1 MANRLLG
8 KSAVV
13 TGAASGM
20 GKAIA
25 LAYLREGAN
34 VAATDMNEARLKELE
49 QEVAE
54 LGLSDH
60 FAAVR
65 ATLPWMRTV
74 PPWSSC
80 ARSDLEPAMC
90 CPTTPAL

>member
-1 MANRLLG
+1 
-8 KSAVV
+8 
-13 TGAASGM
+13 M

-49 QEVAE
+49 QEVTE

-60 FAAVR
+60 FCCCAGNITV
-65 ATLPWMRTV
+65 WRTV

-80 ARSDLEPAMC
+80 AQTDLEPARC

>member
-49 QEVAE
+49 QEVTE

-60 FAAVR
+60 FF
-65 ATLPWMRTV
+65 
-74 PPWSSC
+74 
-80 ARSDLEPAMC
+80 
-90 CPTTPAL
+90 

>member
-49 QEVAE
+49 QEVTE

-60 FAAVR
+60 FCYR
-65 ATLPWMRTV
+65 G
-74 PPWSSC
+74 
-80 ARSDLEPAMC
+80 
-90 CPTTPAL
+90 

>member
-34 VAATDMNEARLKELE
+34 VAATDMNEARLKEL
-49 QEVAE
+49 
-54 LGLSDH
+54 
-60 FAAVR
+60 
-65 ATLPWMRTV
+65 
-74 PPWSSC
+74 
-80 ARSDLEPAMC
+80 ARLFIPRKISWI
-90 CPTTPAL
+90 

>member
-34 VAATDMNEARLKELE
+34 VAATDMNEARLKG
-49 QEVAE
+49 A
-54 LGLSDH
+54 GAGSDR
-60 FAAVR
+60 AGTVR
-65 ATLPWMRTV
+65 PLLLPCGQHYRG
-74 PPWSSC
+74 
-80 ARSDLEPAMC
+80 
-90 CPTTPAL
+90 